1 MRQTLQDKIANAK
14 NLLDVLLVMKE
25 SIMIDTHVSTLAYF
39 DHNVEPFNGTYGIAS
54 VRPFPLEED
63 QQPYEVQVYYFESV
77 GDDFEDDTIV
87 TVIFADRNFI
97 NNLNAV
103 EPVGKPTDD
112 TTLHTYK
119 FGIIT
124 STGVVAVKN
133 LEKKI
138 KELQEE
144 IDEVAGD
151 VNELEQAVRSKCEK
165 IKFENGSTQYQS
177 SNGLI
182 TLPDYPDEVDANV
195 TVPSGTIP
203 ALLTNIKIG
212 DNYYQI
218 PASGETV
225 DWSDIDNKPTNFA
238 YTDTDNDFSVG
249 QSITS
254 DLYCP
259 LTLYFDNGE
268 DYFLKVYNKVS
279 GQPRANHGYKF
290 DLQSN
295 TPSDDINLRLPNA
308 SGILATQEWG
318 NSTFIKKNNLTQI
331 DLGEFNNN
339 VIVVSDT
346 TVKTMFATG
355 GFFMFMYSNCV
366 CYTPINLAML
376 QASLTAP
383 IRVPMAVIYDAQ
395 GQAKL
400 GILRIEVV
408 SSSDTNIRFRLN
420 DVKNGFHL
428 YVFAL

>member
-63 QQPYEVQVYYFESV
+63 QQSYEVQVYYFESS
-77 GDDFEDDTIV
+77 GDDFEADTIV

-144 IDEVAGD
+144 IDDVAGD
-151 VNELEQAVRSKCEK
+151 VNELDQAVRAKCEK
-165 IKFENGSTQYQS
+165 IKFEGSSTEYTSNNGV
-177 SNGLI
+177 I
-182 TLPDYPDEVDANV
+182 TLPNYPADSATKTWV
-195 TVPSGTIP
+195 
-203 ALLTNIKIG
+203 G
-212 DNYYQI
+212 DN
-218 PASGETV
+218 
-225 DWSDIDNKPTNFA
+225 
-238 YTDTDNDFSVG
+238 
-249 QSITS
+249 
-254 DLYCP
+254 
-259 LTLYFDNGE
+259 
-268 DYFLKVYNKVS
+268 FLKK
-279 GQPRANHGYKF
+279 
-290 DLQSN
+290 
-295 TPSDDINLRLPNA
+295 T
-308 SGILATQEWG
+308 
-318 NSTFIKKNNLTQI
+318 NLTPI
-331 DLGEFNNN
+331 DLGAFSNN
-339 VIVVSDT
+339 VITITDST
-346 TVKTMFATG
+346 LLSILWAG

-366 CYTPINLAML
+366 CYTPINSTMI
-376 QASLTAP
+376 QATTTAP
-383 IRVPMAVIYDAQ
+383 IRIPMAIIYDSQ

-400 GILRIEVV
+400 GILRIEGISV
-408 SSSDTNIRFRLN
+408 SGNLAIQIRLN
-420 DVKNGFHL
+420 DVRDGFHL
-428 YVFAL
+428 YLFAL